1 MFALAQATNAVSVF
15 AAKISKHGEALD
27 AVLNKLGEDG
37 AKAEELRGMLAAAA
51 EKEERMALILEEMK
65 VKIAEGASAAQAAA
79 AAAVA
84 AAVGGGAAMA
94 PEAVAELHK
103 ELLEGVAP
111 AMLDALEK
119 EGALTREAVA
129 LAKEEILGKVADMG
143 DKIEEVGRLWCC
155 NVMEKPRLHVLVEK
169 LLFVFTDLA
178 CACRSAVTFIVF

>member
-1 MFALAQATNAVSVF
+1 MLVNKECFLLFGGTPTTA
-15 AAKISKHGEALD
+15 SKA
-27 AVLNKLGEDG
+27 
-37 AKAEELRGMLAAAA
+37 
-51 EKEERMALILEEMK
+51 IL
-65 VKIAEGASAAQAAA
+65 
-79 AAAVA
+79 
-84 AAVGGGAAMA
+84 
-94 PEAVAELHK
+94 
-103 ELLEGVAP
+103 
-111 AMLDALEK
+111 

>member
-15 AAKISKHGEALD
+15 AAKFSRHGEALD

-65 VKIAEGASAAQAAA
+65 FKIAEGASAAQAA

>member
-65 VKIAEGASAAQAAA
+65 FKIAEGASAAQAA